1 MGRGAFCDAICLSE
15 CVCFFLSL
23 QQCRMMGAPVLRHC
37 RCSMTGKGDRL
48 ASHPYGSPP
57 GREHASDYS
66 LDDNIG
72 FLLRVCNQRSVALFS
87 QKAPE
92 GLSAPRFA
100 ALAKLMEAGPLPQ
113 NRLGRLISIDAATIK
128 GVVDRLQKIG
138 AVRTDPNPADRRQRI
153 VSITEEGESLYRQ
166 GVAASRY
173 TVRHL
178 CEELDEEETAAFALF
193 LSKAAH
199 GDPRQ

>member
-1 MGRGAFCDAICLSE
+1 M
-15 CVCFFLSL
+15 
-23 QQCRMMGAPVLRHC
+23 
-37 RCSMTGKGDRL
+37 